1 MNLDDAIII
10 ETFPNRI
17 SAEMA
22 AGLLESEGIEAM
34 VLADDA
40 GGAYPMLQYIRG
52 VRLLVAPEDEAEARE
67 ILQAME
73 TGEVPEEEWN
83 TSTAATIIPFQKK
96 NLESAK
102 KTWEQAMD
110 IPQVIK
116 EMARE
121 AKIAARKL
129 RALDRGVKDR
139 VILRVA
145 ELLKEQQARIQ
156 AENRRDVA
164 AAQEQG
170 MAAAFVDRLTLSD
183 KVMASMIKGLQEVAA
198 LPDPV
203 GAVTGMWVR
212 PNGLK
217 VGRQRI
223 PLGVIGFIYESR
235 PNVTV
240 DAAALCFKS
249 GNAVILKGGKEALH
263 SNLALAGLMQEALA
277 EAGVPAA
284 AVQVIPSVAREAT
297 LELLKQDELVDLII
311 PRGGEGLI
319 RFVAEHSRIPV
330 LKHYKGVCH
339 IFVDAGAD
347 LDLAEIVCFNAKVQR
362 PGVCNA
368 METLL
373 VHEAAAEKFIPRM
386 FQRFRQAGVELRGC
400 PRTREIDP
408 ETIPAQEEDWGAEF
422 LDLILAVQV
431 VPDLDAALA
440 HIARYSSNHTEA
452 IITRDY
458 DRSQRFLKEVDSSV
472 VLVNASTRFND
483 GGELGLGAEI
493 GINTS
498 KLHAFGPMGL
508 EELTTTKFIVYGN
521 GQIRG

>member
-1 MNLDDAIII
+1 MNIPELVQH
-10 ETFPNRI
+10 
-17 SAEMA
+17 MA
-22 AGLLESEGIEAM
+22 
-34 VLADDA
+34 
-40 GGAYPMLQYIRG
+40 Q
-52 VRLLVAPEDEAEARE
+52 
-67 ILQAME
+67 
-73 TGEVPEEEWN
+73 
-83 TSTAATIIPFQKK
+83 
-96 NLESAK
+96 
-102 KTWEQAMD
+102 
-110 IPQVIK
+110 
-116 EMARE
+116 E
-121 AKIAARKL
+121 AKGAARRL
-129 RALDRGVKDR
+129 GTLSREVKDR

-145 ELLKEQQARIQ
+145 ELLKERQAQIQ
-156 AENRRDVA
+156 SANRQDVE
-164 AAQEQG
+164 AAQAQG
-170 MAAAFVDRLTLSD
+170 HAAAFLDRLTLSD
-183 KVMASMIKGLQEVAA
+183 KVFASMIKGLKEVAA

-240 DAAALCFKS
+240 DAAALCLKS
-249 GNAVILKGGKEALH
+249 GNAVILKGGKEALN
-263 SNLALAGLMQEALA
+263 SNLALGQLMQDALA
-277 EAGVPAA
+277 EAGVPQA

-319 RFVAEHSRIPV
+319 RFVTEHSRIPV

-339 IFVDAGAD
+339 IFVDESAD
-347 LDLAEIVCFNAKVQR
+347 LDMAEEVCFNAKVQR

-368 METLL
+368 METML
-373 VHEAAAEKFIPRM
+373 VHEAEAPGFLPRM
-386 FQRFRQAGVELRGC
+386 VARFRQAQVELRGC

-408 ETIPAQEEDWGAEF
+408 QASPAQAADWGAEF
-422 LDLILAVQV
+422 LDLILAVKV

-458 DRSQRFLKEVDSSV
+458 ARAQRFLTEVDSSV

-521 GQIRG
+521 GQIRT